1 MKNNIATTPQNDAG
15 FGLFGPLLFI
25 VFVGLIVAV
34 VMHLLTIWAGVG
46 LFVVSVVLV
55 VFFASL
61 SDIRRYMRISIM

>member
-1 MKNNIATTPQNDAG
+1 MKNNIATTQQNDAG

-55 VFFASL
+55 VFLASL
-61 SDIRRYMRISIM
+61 SDIRRYMRISSM